1 MSLFKIAWRSIEQ
14 RGLASALTAASMAI
28 SVSLVVAVLLTAG
41 VVGET
46 FRSNASLGYNL
57 IIGAKGGAT
66 QLVLNTVYYL
76 DRPVENIPYSFYQQ
90 FLSGEERGDGQKGE
104 YYDYVDFAIPL
115 CLGDYYQEFRVVG
128 TTPQLFDDFVYD
140 FERNRKYEFAEGRN
154 FVRRSEE
161 YGYYEAVVGAKVA
174 AAAGLKVGDAFSPT
188 HGAADGELHEDEFY
202 VVGILAP
209 SGTPN
214 DRAVFVNMEGFY
226 LMENHAK
233 PTTEAMV
240 AVTAPGS
247 WPADETS
254 GGSKLTPERQQITPL
269 PAAAREVTSMLV
281 RTKNPVMAA
290 FMPSQIYEQTPGQ
303 AVQPIMIIEQLF
315 STFVEPIQY
324 VFLAF
329 TVLICFVSGVSILV
343 SIYNSMSD
351 RRHEIAVMRALGAG
365 RRTVL
370 SVVLL
375 ESITLSLLGGLVG
388 WLSGHLLVGWLASG
402 LIEERTGVRIGVF
415 DIAPGWRLFP
425 DAAWPWLSG
434 WEVSAEV
441 VLVPGLVLLAIIVGL
456 LPAITA
462 YKTDVAKS
470 LSATG

>member
-1 MSLFKIAWRSIEQ
+1 MSLFKIAWRSIVQ
-14 RGLASALTAASMAI
+14 RGLASLLTAASMAL
-28 SVSLVVAVLLTAG
+28 SVSLVVAVLLISG

-76 DRPVENIPYSFYQQ
+76 DRPVENVPYSLYQS
-90 FLSGEERGDGQKGE
+90 FLSADERGDGKHGQ
-104 YYDYVDFAIPL
+104 YYEYVDFAVPL
-115 CLGDYYQEFRVVG
+115 CLGDYYQDFRVVG
-128 TTPQLFDDFVYD
+128 TTPQMFDDFVYD
-140 FERNRKYEFAEGRN
+140 IDRNRKYEFSAGRN
-154 FVRRSEE
+154 FVRRSAD
-161 YGYYEAVVGAKVA
+161 YGYYEAVIGAKVA
-174 AAAGLKVGDAFSPT
+174 AATGLKVGDPFSPT
-188 HGAADGELHEDEFY
+188 HGAPDGDLHEDEFF

-226 LMENHAK
+226 LMKSHAK
-233 PTTEAMV
+233 PTTDEML
-240 AVTAPGS
+240 AVTAPGNWS
-247 WPADETS
+247 ADETS
-254 GGSKLTPERQQITPL
+254 GGVKLPPERQQLSPL
-269 PAAAREVTSMLV
+269 PAAAREVTSLLV
-281 RTKNPVMAA
+281 KTKVPVMAA
-290 FMPSQIYEQTPGQ
+290 FMPPQIYEQTRGQ

-388 WLSGHLLVGWLASG
+388 WLSGHLLIGWLASSR
-402 LIEERTGVRIGVF
+402 IEARTGVRIGVL
-415 DIAPGWRLFP
+415 DVAPGWRLFP
-425 DAAWPWLSG
+425 NSDWAWLSG
-434 WEVSAEV
+434 WEISAEV
-441 VLVPGLVLLAIIVGL
+441 VLVPALVLLAILVGL
-456 LPAITA
+456 LPAVTA